1 VDVKL
6 TELLNFFYR
15 LAVDMRDDPISSTFG
30 IIIIFAFGLGLAWLN
45 SSAPKRKAY
54 VELTPQLLTSIGIIG
69 TFSGIV
75 IGLLDFD
82 IYVADSIDKLL
93 DGLKIAFGTSILGL
107 GSSITF
113 RLVRPLLSTKNT
125 QEEIGAAEVLNELKS
140 ISQALIGDQENS
152 LASELQKLRAQ
163 SADNSLATKEGFAY
177 LGRKFDEFSETMSEA
192 FSKAI
197 IEELNSVIRDF
208 NEKLTEQF
216 GDNFKQLNA
225 AVEKLVQWQENYRQ
239 QMDKLETSLNLAV
252 SGIDASKESIGKI
265 EKATEAIPGYLEK
278 LPDIYDRFKTEFDGL
293 EQAMSA
299 FAETKDK
306 ASDAFPQIERN
317 VLNLTDNFRK
327 ASDEQGRLQQEM
339 LDGLQRSFNET
350 VTNANNAMSD
360 AMGQL
365 DKSIQEEIE
374 RVVNIMSTNL
384 SGITQQFVSDY
395 QPLLEAHKNLIEA
408 TARPT
413 DN

>member
-1 VDVKL
+1 MI
-6 TELLNFFYR
+6 ELLNFFYR
-15 LAVDMRDDPISSTFG
+15 LAIDMADDPISSTFFVV
-30 IIIIFAFGLGLAWLN
+30 IVVAFVVGLAFIN
-45 SSAPKRKAY
+45 SKGPKRQSY

-82 IYVADSIDKLL
+82 IYDAESIDNLL

-113 RLVRPLLSTKNT
+113 RLLRPLLSEKNV
-125 QEEIGAAEVLNELKS
+125 QEELGAAEVIDELRN
-140 ISQALIGDQENS
+140 INTALTGDQENS

-163 SADNSLATKEGFAY
+163 AADTAVTTKEGFTE

-197 IEELNSVIRDF
+197 IEELNNVIRDF

-239 QMDKLETSLNLAV
+239 QMDKLEQSLDSAIA
-252 SGIDASKESIGKI
+252 GIEASNQSISKI
-265 EKATEAIPGYLEK
+265 EKSTEVIPGHLEK
-278 LPDIYDRFKTEFDGL
+278 LPDIYDRFKSEFDSL
-293 EQAMSA
+293 EQAMGA
-299 FAETKDK
+299 FADTKER
-306 ASDAFPQIERN
+306 ASNAFPEIERN
-317 VLNLTDNFRK
+317 VLALTENFRK
-327 ASDEQGRLQQEM
+327 STDEQGRLQQEM

-350 VTNANNAMSD
+350 VSNANNAMSD
-360 AMGQL
+360 AIGQL
-365 DKSIQEEIE
+365 DQAIQEEIE
-374 RVVNIMSTNL
+374 RVINLMSTNL

-395 QPLLEAHKNLIEA
+395 QPLLEAHKRLIEA
-408 TARPT
+408 TGKPL

>member
-1 VDVKL
+1 MV
-6 TELLNFFYR
+6 ELLNFFYR
-15 LAVDMRDDPISSTFG
+15 LALDMRDDPISSTFV
-30 IIIIFAFGLGLAWLN
+30 IIIMIAFGLGLAWLN
-45 SSAPKRKAY
+45 SSAPKRQAY

-69 TFSGIV
+69 TFCGIV

-113 RLVRPLLSTKNT
+113 RLVRPLLSEKNT
-125 QEEIGAAEVLNELKS
+125 QEEIGAAEVVNELKS

-163 SADNSLATKEGFAY
+163 GADNALATKEGFAY

-239 QMDKLETSLNLAV
+239 QMDKLEASLNLAV
-252 SGIDASKESIGKI
+252 SGIDASNESIGKI

-299 FAETKDK
+299 FAETKEK

-350 VTNANNAMSD
+350 VANANNAMSD
-360 AMGQL
+360 AIGQL

-408 TARPT
+408 TGRPT